1 MGDTRFLGKVYK
13 ITDKTNGNV
22 YYGSTKQTHLRK
34 RIQGHKDDYKRY
46 LNDPTRDYST
56 SFDILKN
63 NDYEVSLLEEFIC
76 QNRPQ
81 LLARERHYIENYPCV
96 NKCIPL
102 RTHKEYYNDNQV
114 AILEYKRKFYILN
127 RDNILMK
134 KSVRYVCPICNKE
147 GAYAHKARHEKSVF
161 HIEAC
166 KAI

>member
-56 SFDILKN
+56 SYEIIKN

-96 NKCIPL
+96 NKCVPL
-102 RTHKEYYNDNQV
+102 RTCKEYYNDNKESISQ
-114 AILEYKRKFYILN
+114 YKREFYILN

-134 KSVRYVCPICNKE
+134 KSVRYICPICKRE
-147 GAYAHKARHEKSVF
+147 GTYAHKARHEKTIF
-161 HIEAC
+161 HMEAC